1 MIVVSVLLVGILGSG
16 CAGAPLVA
24 IGERIV
30 PTARTALHAGGGA
43 SDAMCAEPAAG
54 SAQSLVDP
62 ALVGLDPVAVRAAI
76 DYAVAKGSQSV
87 RVYRHGCLVGVG
99 SNDPPLE
106 TQMLPGWSM
115 TKGVVSMIVGRAVAL
130 GALSVDD
137 PIGRYLPVADE
148 RKAAI
153 TVRQLLNQTS
163 GLRMAWVDDLLDAAG
178 DSVNA
183 LLARPFEAVPGT
195 TFDYAQTTVTTLG
208 AVTQAAVGEDLQ
220 AFAQRELFGP
230 VGIGRGDWD
239 WFRDGAGNTQGFAFL
254 QMTPDAWGRL
264 GRLLDQDGVWAGQ
277 RLLSSEY
284 IAAGRVGTSANPCYG
299 FLWRNNDGVRCGQ
312 TGPLLGVE
320 SDTNWMPTVPTDAYG
335 LSGMLDQLVLVI
347 PSLDMVVVRL
357 GLLPHQVYPDPLGDV
372 AGAQPPI
379 TWRFFRLL
387 MSGVTDTRVADPGEW
402 TPSTMAPVDL
412 VHVFNLPLPEPT
424 W

>member
-1 MIVVSVLLVGILGSG
+1 MVSVLLIGIVASG
-16 CAGAPLVA
+16 CTAAPSVLIGSRSTQTGGSEYRGEHNSTVA
-24 IGERIV
+24 QC
-30 PTARTALHAGGGA
+30 P
-43 SDAMCAEPAAG
+43 EPAAG

-62 ALVGLDPVAVRAAI
+62 ADVGLDAGAVRAAI

-87 RVYRHGCLVGVG
+87 RVYRHGCLVALG

-115 TKGVVSMIVGRAVAL
+115 TKGVMSMIVGRAVTL

-208 AVTQAAVGEDLQ
+208 AVTQAALGEDLQ
-220 AFAQRELFGP
+220 DFAQRELFGP
-230 VGIGRGDWD
+230 VGIGRDDWD

-277 RLLSSEY
+277 RLLSPDY

-299 FLWRNNDGVRCGQ
+299 FLWRNNDGTGCRQ
-312 TGPLLGVE
+312 TGPLLGLE
-320 SDTNWMPTVPTDAYG
+320 TEANWMPTVPTDAYG

-357 GLLPHQVYPDPLGDV
+357 GLLPHQVYADPLGDV

-379 TWRFFRLL
+379 TWRFFRTL

-402 TPSTMAPVDL
+402 TPSPMAPVDL
-412 VHVFNLPLPEPT
+412 VHIFNLPLPEPT